1 MTEELNKSMYFGAT
15 PAIFERASRL
25 RRNMTYSEE
34 LLWNELKGKQIL
46 GLRFRRQHPIS
57 KYIVDFYCHSAKLVI
72 ELDGKIHLAK
82 KEQDKERTKEIEEL
96 GLQIIRF
103 QNEEVEKKIDEVLI
117 KITEKAKEILKKV
130 NNV

>member
-1 MTEELNKSMYFGAT
+1 MLELEKTMYYGAT

-25 RRNMTYSEE
+25 RSNMTSAEE
-34 LLWNELKGKQIL
+34 LLWNKLKGKQVL
-46 GLRFRRQHPIS
+46 GLRFRRQHPVS

-96 GLQIIRF
+96 GLLIIRF
-103 QNEEVEKKIDEVLI
+103 QNEEVEKKIDEVVV
-117 KITEKAKEILKKV
+117 KVKDKVKEIIKRV

>member
-1 MTEELNKSMYFGAT
+1 MYFGAT